1 MIIKSYT
8 GEYKTEFFSDFSF
21 LNEINGEGNKFFI
34 VDRQVF
40 SLYKAELWT
49 VLQGSPYYLLDAIE
63 ENKNVDTAL
72 EIINQ
77 MVEMDSKRN
86 TLLVAIGGGIT
97 QDVSAFIANMLYR
110 GIPWVLIPT
119 TLLAQADS
127 CIGSKSSL
135 NFKGY
140 KNLLGYFYPP
150 GRIYINTKF
159 IHTLDRK
166 DYLSGLGEIMKCAIM
181 DGYESFLST
190 NQNMS
195 VVLDYDERVLLA
207 EITKALLFKKR
218 VIEKD
223 EFDRDF
229 RNIMNFGHTFGHA
242 LESASGYAVPHGQ
255 GVSIGMLVANQIS
268 LQRGYILKKMAEELD
283 GAIRRIITPGFMK
296 KEYFAGGRYL
306 EVLKKDKKFEGKFHS
321 CILFEGDG
329 VKKHSDITDAE
340 IASAIQGVFNKKM
353 PNS

>member
-1 MIIKSYT
+1 MIIKSYA
-8 GEYKTEFFSDFSF
+8 GDYKADFFSDFSF
-21 LNEINGEGNKFFI
+21 LDELKEKENKFFI
-34 VDRQVF
+34 IDKRVF
-40 SLYKAELWT
+40 SIYETELSP
-49 VLQGSPYYLLDAIE
+49 VIQGSPYYLLDAIE

-72 EIINQ
+72 GIIRR

-86 TLLVAIGGGIT
+86 TLLVTIGGGIA
-97 QDVSAFIANMLYR
+97 QDVSAFIANILYR
-110 GIPWVLIPT
+110 GISWILIPT
-119 TLLAQADS
+119 TLLAQTDS

-135 NFKGY
+135 NFEGY

-150 GRIYINTKF
+150 KQIYINTKF

-190 NQNMS
+190 NQNMG
-195 VVLDYDERVLLA
+195 VVLEYDEDVLLA
-207 EITKALLFKKR
+207 EITKALNFKKQ

-242 LESASGYAVPHGQ
+242 LESASDYAVPHGQ
-255 GVSIGMLVANQIS
+255 GVSIGMLIANQIS
-268 LQRGYILKKMAEELD
+268 FQRGYISERMIKELND
-283 GAIRRIITPGFMK
+283 AIGRIITPGLIK
-296 KEYFAGGRYL
+296 KEYFSGGRYL
-306 EVLKKDKKFEGKFHS
+306 ETMKKDKKFTGKLHT

-329 VKKHSDITDAE
+329 VKRHSDIRDEE
-340 IASAIQGVFNKKM
+340 IVSAIEKIF
-353 PNS
+353 

>member
-1 MIIKSYT
+1 MIIKSYVGDYKADFFSNFSFLDELKEKENKFFVLDKRVFT
-8 GEYKTEFFSDFSF
+8 IYKTELSSVIQ
-21 LNEINGEGNKFFI
+21 E
-34 VDRQVF
+34 
-40 SLYKAELWT
+40 
-49 VLQGSPYYLLDAIE
+49 SPYFLLDAIE

-72 EIINQ
+72 EIIRQ

-86 TLLVAIGGGIT
+86 TLLVTIGGGIA
-97 QDVSAFIANMLYR
+97 QDVSAFIANILYR
-110 GIPWVLIPT
+110 GISWILIPT
-119 TLLAQADS
+119 TLLAQTDS

-150 GRIYINTKF
+150 KQIYINTKF

-190 NQNMS
+190 SQNMGA
-195 VVLDYDERVLLA
+195 VLEYDEEVLLS

-223 EFDRDF
+223 EFDREF

-242 LESASGYAVPHGQ
+242 LESASDYAVPHGQ
-255 GVSIGMLVANQIS
+255 GVSVGMLIANQIS
-268 LQRGYILKKMAEELD
+268 FQRGYISEKMLMELND
-283 GAIRRIITPGFMK
+283 AIGKIITSGIIK
-296 KEYFAGGRYL
+296 KEYFSGDRYL
-306 EVLKKDKKFEGKFHS
+306 EIMKKDKKYTGKLHT
-321 CILFEGDG
+321 CILFEGNG
-329 VKKHSDITDAE
+329 VKRHSDIRDEE
-340 IASAIQGVFNKKM
+340 IVSAIEKVFK
-353 PNS
+353 